1 MKRILIFSISLL
13 IMFIVS
19 CKKEPTELNSY
30 PPVLSNLSAN
40 PSALNPGES
49 TLITAEASDSNG
61 DKLTFSWET
70 NHGEPLIQES
80 SESTT
85 FTWTSPDTPGTYFI
99 NCTVSDGEGSKSGY
113 ILIPVGDTIRVNV
126 YVMTVNPLPEGSKVI
141 LLARV
146 KKNVNFTNDENFTWS
161 MTQSFEEVIDSNGTA
176 EFRFINKSIPDI
188 GGIVISKITFNDG
201 STDIYESPNEY
212 TVLTGQTK
220 ATEYFIN
227 Y

>member
-1 MKRILIFSISLL
+1 
-13 IMFIVS
+13 MFIVS

-30 PPVLSNLSAN
+30 PPVLSNLSAD

-49 TLITAEASDSNG
+49 TLITAEASDLNG
-61 DKLTFSWET
+61 DKILYSWKAD
-70 NHGEPLIQES
+70 HGKPSLLDS
-80 SESTT
+80 SMSSV

-99 NCTVSDGEGSKSGY
+99 NCTVSDVDGSKSGY
-113 ILIPVGDTIRVNV
+113 ILIPVGDTIRIKI
-126 YVMTVNPLPEGSKVI
+126 YVKTNNPLPSNSKVI

-161 MTQSFEEVIDSNGTA
+161 ITQSFEKVIDSNGIA
-176 EFRFINKSIPDI
+176 EFRFINKSVPEA
-188 GGIVISKITFNDG
+188 GGIIISKTKFNDG
-201 STDIYESPNEY
+201 FTDFRESTDEY